1 MPDIQQTEELV
12 KKYITC
18 LRHSWLPAYPH
29 SWWVG
34 KKLLHYW
41 FSQEVVIA
49 WLLHDIIEDSAMTL
63 EWLRELWYTDE
74 VISMV
79 DIVTH
84 DDTILDNSEKR
95 STMML
100 KCIDAESNDVRAIKI
115 ADFRDNIQDFEWCT
129 MQHVQKMLLKRA
141 PLFLYYGNRYFQGTQ
156 FYNDFMD
163 EYRTQV
169 RQYHNYFI

>member
-1 MPDIQQTEELV
+1 
-12 KKYITC
+12 
-18 LRHSWLPAYPH
+18 
-29 SWWVG
+29 
-34 KKLLHYW
+34 
-41 FSQEVVIA
+41 
-49 WLLHDIIEDSAMTL
+49 
-63 EWLRELWYTDE
+63 
-74 VISMV
+74 
-79 DIVTH
+79 
-84 DDTILDNSEKR
+84 
-95 STMML
+95 MML